1 MSKLVLNGDVS
12 GSVTLDAPSVSGT
25 TTLTLPTTSG
35 TIITDASTTG
45 ISASALSTGTVPTA
59 RLASGTANSTTY
71 LRGDQTWATVSGG
84 VTSLNGQSGA
94 ITNTDYGVIGSY
106 VIAAENDFTA
116 SQERLPNV
124 TVAGSTLVR
133 DNQGPTNVSRPFNSA
148 TGTSSSVVSGSNTSL
163 SLNGTW
169 RRMARSVNNNVG
181 NVSAM
186 NLYVRIS

>member
-71 LRGDQTWATVSGG
+71 LRGDQTWATT
-84 VTSLNGQSGA
+84 VTSLNGQTGA
-94 ITNTDYGVIGSY
+94 ITNTDYGSIGSY
-106 VIAAENDFTA
+106 VIANENDYTL

-124 TVAGSTLVR
+124 TIAGSTLIRSTVSPDTALNAR
-133 DNQGPTNVSRPFNSA
+133 STNA
-148 TGTSSSVVSGSNTSL
+148 MSVGNNAATSL
-163 SLNGTW
+163 SLSGTW
-169 RRMARSVNNNVG
+169 RRLTRSVNPSSG
-181 NVSAM
+181 TISAS
-186 NLYVRIS
+186 NLYVRVS

>member
-84 VTSLNGQSGA
+84 VTSLNGQTGA
-94 ITNTDYGVIGSY
+94 ITNTDYGSIGSY
-106 VIAAENDFTA
+106 IIAAENTYTA
-116 SQERLPNV
+116 SLERLPDV

-133 DNQGPTNVSRPFNSA
+133 ATNVANT
-148 TGTSSSVVSGSNTSL
+148 TGSQGINGVNGSPSVASTNATSL
-163 SLNGTW
+163 SFSGTW
-169 RRMARSVNNNVG
+169 RRLTRSMNITSGVG
-181 NVSAM
+181 SGL
-186 NLYVRIS
+186 NLYVRVS